1 MSTYYS
7 SLPACSLPACSLPA
21 ALQYALDRLKVMCE
35 EALCS
40 ELSVENAAET
50 LILADMHNAQ
60 QLKDITIDYINRC
73 VPCVAACR
81 SLKVASLLCR
91 VLPPA
96 HLMGVSF
103 VLAHTAVTYS
113 YPSPPLRS
121 PPPPQ
126 LCIRSDRDRRV
137 ERPCPAA
144 SLAGG

>member
-1 MSTYYS
+1 MRVWCQ
-7 SLPACSLPACSLPA
+7 LICL
-21 ALQYALDRLKVMCE
+21 CE

-81 SLKVASLLCR
+81 SLKVASLLCS
-91 VLPPA
+91 VLPRA

-103 VLAHTAVTYS
+103 VLTHTAVTYS
-113 YPSPPLRS
+113 YPS
-121 PPPPQ
+121 PPPQ

-137 ERPCPAA
+137 EHPCPAA